1 MLSFLSRGQIDD
13 KILNNEGENALQLA
27 MEGSNEDV
35 VKLLEAWGDQAAL
48 NKEMLTAAMKGRVR
62 LLRAGADLQA
72 KDEEGRLGLSL
83 LNNLLIVAANEGLAG
98 NIKIFFEAGVDV
110 QTRNESGETGLDI
123 AVKRGHRTAVEAFLD
138 HGITGYNREE
148 SLQQCD
154 KNRERINEL
163 NEKLRN
169 AAMYGYNQRLEE
181 ALKDGAEITSTNSGG
196 DNGLHLSAIDGRQSV
211 MLTLLTWGLDPNIR
225 GHGRGT
231 ALTMAAGE
239 GRPPC
244 VQTLLQHGA
253 LTNLQ
258 DNWGNTALIWPA
270 KYNKLEIVAELL
282 AKKADV
288 NIVNDDKK
296 TALQLAEER
305 SNQDRC
311 C

>member
-62 LLRAGADLQA
+62 LFGGLLRAGADLQA

-154 KNRERINEL
+154 NNRERINEL

-225 GHGRGT
+225 GHGG
-231 ALTMAAGE
+231 
-239 GRPPC
+239 
-244 VQTLLQHGA
+244 QLLQWQQGRDAPPVSRLSSNTEHS
-253 LTNLQ
+253 LTSRIIGGTQ
-258 DNWGNTALIWPA
+258 P
-270 KYNKLEIVAELL
+270 
-282 AKKADV
+282 
-288 NIVNDDKK
+288 
-296 TALQLAEER
+296 
-305 SNQDRC
+305 
-311 C
+311 